1 MLEKLVMINSWVL
14 VVAAC
19 FCATGSIIGSFL
31 FLYTCVIGLI
41 DGIRN
46 KNFDGILINGTLGG
60 MNMFFVLKFL
70 IGVI

>member
-41 DGIRN
+41 DGIKH
-46 KNFDGILINGTLGG
+46 KNFDGVLINGALGG
-60 MNMFFVLKFL
+60 MNTYFVIKFL